1 MAVLVAGGTRGIG
14 LELARGL
21 PDRDVVLGYHADDEA
36 AGAARALLEMEGRT
50 VTLVRSDLSS
60 PDGAA
65 ALVDALPSSM
75 SISCL
80 VHSCVR
86 VTAGPLT
93 KQSGEAPAPEWE
105 QALAVNAISLLW
117 LARAARPRL
126 VPGSTVLY
134 VTSRGGRVAVPGY
147 GSVGPAKA
155 LGEALVRY
163 LAVELAGEGIRVNA
177 LAPGTQ
183 DTAALRQVFGDRTD
197 EVLAAA
203 LAKNPSGRLVEAK
216 DYVAVARFLASPA
229 AAMVTGQ
236 VHFVH
241 GGADLLG

>member
-1 MAVLVAGGTRGIG
+1 MALVVAGGTRGIG
-14 LELARGL
+14 LALARGL
-21 PDRDVVLGYHADDEA
+21 DARDVVLGYHADDEA
-36 AGAARALLEMEGRT
+36 ARAACRLLELEGRS

-60 PDGAA
+60 AAGAA
-65 ALVDALPSSM
+65 ALVGAVPAGQD
-75 SISCL
+75 ISCL
-80 VHSCVR
+80 VHSCVQ
-86 VTAGPLT
+86 VTPGPLT
-93 KQSGEAPAPEWE
+93 STEGEASTPVWE
-105 QALAVNAISLLW
+105 QALAVNATSLLW
-117 LARAARPRL
+117 LTRAARPRL
-126 VPGSTVLY
+126 VRGSSILY

-197 EVLAAA
+197 EMLAAA
-203 LAKNPSGRLVEAK
+203 LAKNPSGRLVEAE
-216 DYVAVARFLASPA
+216 DYLAVARFLASPE